1 MKKRLM
7 ANLADDE
14 EDSDSER
21 VTRSETPDLI
31 TKPKPAQNT
40 RRAMTPDII
49 TYNNKQIYAPVLP
62 KEPVFPEE
70 RHSPVIYRHEPQQRR
85 EEIRYVIPQEEFESF
100 LNKQMEE
107 MENFVKPKQEIIS
120 EVPIRGAN
128 PPLAVEEDLEESEEK
143 VVPIK
148 VESTQEVFKPKPKP
162 DYDSLSTKIVESVVK
177 QLGME
182 IDSINNNLPQQQNI
196 QNSPQ
201 TIGINGKNVD
211 NVSDR
216 YYSDGNRNRTERNPW
231 ESDIL
236 KHVLDGGLQGI
247 FN

>member
-1 MKKRLM
+1 MKKRLI

-14 EDSDSER
+14 EESDSER

-31 TKPKPAQNT
+31 TKPKPLQNT
-40 RRAMTPDII
+40 RRATTPDVI
-49 TYNNKQIYAPVLP
+49 TYNYKQIYAPVLP

-70 RHSPVIYRHEPQQRR
+70 RHSPFIYRHEPQQQR
-85 EEIRYVIPQEEFESF
+85 EEIRNVIPQEEFESF
-100 LNKQMEE
+100 LNRQMEE
-107 MENFVKPKQEIIS
+107 MENFAKPKQEITS
-120 EVPIRGAN
+120 QVPIREAN
-128 PPLAVEEDLEESEEK
+128 PPLAEEEDFEESEER

-148 VESTQEVFKPKPKP
+148 VESTQEEVKPKPKP

-182 IDSINNNLPQQQNI
+182 IDSINNNLPQQPNI
-196 QNSPQ
+196 QNNQQ

-211 NVSDR
+211 NISDR
-216 YYSDGNRNRTERNPW
+216 YSSDGNRNRTERNPW

-247 FN
+247 LN